1 MNNCFLCQVSLFKL
15 LPSEEIFHLQQSGI
29 EKRFSKGRTIF
40 FEGDPVHEIFVVK
53 EGRVKVLKYG
63 SNGRITTI
71 HILNPGDIFCE
82 AAVLQQKIYPCNAI
96 AGTATTIICL
106 KKQEFLQLIKKL
118 PQFAQELI
126 NQLSAEVCRT
136 HLIEAM
142 GQEPVNKRIIN
153 VLLSL
158 SKTFGQTLPFTRQDI
173 AFMAGTTL
181 ETSIRVL
188 SSLKKKGLIG
198 PARGKIHLN
207 SLEKLQDQL

>member
-1 MNNCFLCQVSLFKL
+1 MDKCYLCQVSLFKFLPQDDIQL
-15 LPSEEIFHLQQSGI
+15 LERSGV
-29 EKRFSKGRTIF
+29 EKRFSKGQTIF

-63 SNGRITTI
+63 SHGRVTTI
-71 HILNPGDIFCE
+71 HVLNPGDIFCE
-82 AAVLQQKIYPCNAI
+82 AAILQQKIYPCNAI
-96 AGTATTIICL
+96 AGTATTVICL
-106 KKQEFLQLIKKL
+106 KKQNFLQLIKKL

-142 GQEPVNKRIIN
+142 GQEPVNQRIIN

-158 SKTFGQTLPFTRQDI
+158 YKTFGQILPFTRQDI
-173 AFMAGTTL
+173 AFMAGTTV
-181 ETSIRVL
+181 ETSIRVF

-198 PARGKIHLN
+198 PAPGKIYLN